1 MNILIKKANFKIFL
15 ILSLAIM
22 ALSSCSVSLPF
33 FSRTNQ
39 NQSNEFSINN
49 TSQIEA
55 LKREDYNVLQTTT
68 GSASTSRF
76 YLLFFPIGKHKTNS
90 ELFENAYYNAV
101 DNLTDADALIMPRQQ
116 IKKFTVPLLL
126 VNYNRREV
134 TVTGVG
140 ISVKDKLM
148 KPSRT
153 KGTQMP

>member
-1 MNILIKKANFKIFL
+1 MIKKINYS
-15 ILSLAIM
+15 ILLLLGSAIIGF
-22 ALSSCSVSLPF
+22 SSCSLSLPL

-39 NQSNEFSINN
+39 NQSNEFAINSA
-49 TSQIEA
+49 SQIEA
-55 LKREDYNVLQTTT
+55 LKRDDYNVLQTTT

-90 ELFENAYYNAV
+90 ELYESAYYDAV
-101 DNLTDADALIMPRQQ
+101 YNLSNADALILPRQQ

-140 ISVKDKLM
+140 ISVKDKIQESKLTI
-148 KPSRT
+148 K
-153 KGTQMP
+153 